1 MAEDRRDLI
10 IQGSKLVQTALL
22 VMALIFVVSKWSEI
36 SRFVDQTLLESVQIA
51 IPGVVMIV
59 LPS

>member
-22 VMALIFVVSKWSEI
+22 VMALIFVVSKWREI
-36 SRFVDQTLLESVQIA
+36 SRFVDRTLLESVQIA
-51 IPGVVMIV
+51 IPGVVTIV